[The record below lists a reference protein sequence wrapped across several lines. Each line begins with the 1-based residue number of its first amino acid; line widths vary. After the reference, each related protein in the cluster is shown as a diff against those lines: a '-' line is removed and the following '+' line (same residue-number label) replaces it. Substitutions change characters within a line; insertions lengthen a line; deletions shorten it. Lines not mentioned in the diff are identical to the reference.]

1 MEQRRVRDR
10 SDEIDLLEILRAF
23 KQKLW
28 LILLAAFIGGGG
40 AGAFS
45 KLVLVPEYTSTA
57 MLYVLSKE
65 TTLTS
70 LADLQIGSQL
80 TKDYRIIVT
89 SRPVLQDVID
99 SLGLEMDYKDLRK
112 KLTLDNPSDSRI
124 LTITAKDP
132 DPALAKLIVDKVAF
146 TASDYIGEIMEMV
159 PPKLIEDGEVSLI
172 PVGPN
177 NKKNAVM
184 GMMAAAA
191 FVCGLLTLQVVL
203 NDTVR
208 TEDDVTKYLG
218 ITVLA
223 AVPAREGEGKSL
235 RKDVEKKEK
244 RKKKG

>member
-1 MEQRRVRDR
+1 MV
-10 SDEIDLLEILRAF
+10 
-23 KQKLW
+23 
-28 LILLAAFIGGGG
+28 
-40 AGAFS
+40 
-45 KLVLVPEYTSTA
+45 
-57 MLYVLSKE
+57 
-65 TTLTS
+65 
-70 LADLQIGSQL
+70 
-80 TKDYRIIVT
+80 
-89 SRPVLQDVID
+89 
-99 SLGLEMDYKDLRK
+99 
-112 KLTLDNPSDSRI
+112 
-124 LTITAKDP
+124 
-132 DPALAKLIVDKVAF
+132 KVAY

>member
-1 MEQRRVRDR
+1 M
-10 SDEIDLLEILRAF
+10 
-23 KQKLW
+23 
-28 LILLAAFIGGGG
+28 
-40 AGAFS
+40 
-45 KLVLVPEYTSTA
+45 
-57 MLYVLSKE
+57 
-65 TTLTS
+65 
-70 LADLQIGSQL
+70 
-80 TKDYRIIVT
+80 
-89 SRPVLQDVID
+89 LQDVID

-132 DPALAKLIVDKVAF
+132 DPALAKLIVDKVAY

>member
-132 DPALAKLIVDKVAF
+132 DPALAKLIVDKVAY

>member
-218 ITVLA
+218 LTVLA

>member
-10 SDEIDLLEILRAF
+10 NDEIDLLEILRAF
-23 KQKLW
+23 KQRLW

-124 LTITAKDP
+124 LTITARDP
-132 DPALAKLIVDKVAF
+132 DPALAKRIVDNVAH

-159 PPKLIEDGEVSLI
+159 PPKLIEDGEVPLI

-177 NKKNAVM
+177 NKKNAAM
-184 GMMAAAA
+184 GMMAAVAA
-191 FVCGLLTLQVVL
+191 VCGLLTLQVVL
-203 NDTVR
+203 NDTIR

-223 AVPAREGEGKSL
+223 AVPIREGEGKGF
-235 RKDVEKKEK
+235 RRDGQKKEK
-244 RKKKG
+244 RKKKA

>member
-99 SLGLEMDYKDLRK
+99 SLGLEMDYKDLRR

-132 DPALAKLIVDKVAF
+132 DPALAKLIVDKVAY